1 MLEIYLKFI
10 HIIWSDKMYKETLP
24 HTWRKASQCSMYCSP
39 NVEYFQSTLA
49 GCYKHPS
56 AEFQFWTAGQRIDP
70 SRKSTF
76 VWRVT
81 STNTYSDTVSPMT
94 YTNWYTD
101 RPNYSGLGQSCMFFW
116 SAHSYT
122 WNDGRCSFVMC
133 SVCELD
139 IWCMQI
145 NTCYINWLYCKVY
158 CISNIVDMFGIN

>member
-1 MLEIYLKFI
+1 ME
-10 HIIWSDKMYKETLP
+10 W
-24 HTWRKASQCSMYCSP
+24 Q
-39 NVEYFQSTLA
+39 NVSGNFTSYVEKSYTMFNVLFPECWIFSESTLA

-56 AEFQFWTAGQRIDP
+56 AEFQFLTAGQRIDP
-70 SRKSTF
+70 SRESTF

-94 YTNWYTD
+94 YTNWGTD
-101 RPNYSGLGQSCMFFW
+101 RPNYSGPQSCMLVW
-116 SAHSYT
+116 SARSYT
-122 WNDGRCSFVMC
+122 WNDGRCSFALC

-158 CISNIVDMFGIN
+158 CISNKVDMFGIN